1 MGVHVGRRYGS
12 SCKNKNRR
20 RKNHFSYNFLYLL
33 ILLHCFNIYIGNT
46 VNTTPP
52 TLLNNILKYKK
63 KGNCHSTLNFFL
75 LFNLHMAASMFMGM
89 IIDLIIIW
97 EERVDCFKMIDCRKH
112 CLFFY
117 TDIITVLFA
126 IYISITPLGMLRIMF
141 CYSYSK

>member
-1 MGVHVGRRYGS
+1 MGVHVKIRTEGE
-12 SCKNKNRR
+12 KIIF
-20 RKNHFSYNFLYLL
+20 HIASYIYWFCYIVL
-33 ILLHCFNIYIGNT
+33 IFILVILSTQHHLHYWTIFWSI
-46 VNTTPP
+46 
-52 TLLNNILKYKK
+52 KK
-63 KGNCHSTLNFFL
+63 KNCHSTLNFFL

-141 CYSYSK
+141 CYSYSKWTER